1 MAPVGKPQPHVGAD
15 AERNSGLY
23 ARRRD
28 GTPST
33 TIEAP
38 PPSSSV
44 ATGEEAA
51 DGSCRRPNTSG
62 QMQKKQGFG
71 RGAERGKTFIENR
84 SSSSIVAPLQPAP
97 TTARRLGSDS
107 NADSSPPGCAV
118 GTKGEGALGAR
129 SGREGR
135 ALDGWRG
142 LLGRPV
148 AAWCRAL

>member
-1 MAPVGKPQPHVGAD
+1 MEEGAATKLDSRSRGWQPVGKPQPHVGAD

-33 TIEAP
+33 TIETP
-38 PPSSSV
+38 PASSSV

-97 TTARRLGSDS
+97 STARRIGFDS
-107 NADSSPPGCAV
+107 NADSSLPGCDV
-118 GTKGEGALGAR
+118 GTD
-129 SGREGR
+129 SVTNCVPTR
-135 ALDGWRG
+135 A
-142 LLGRPV
+142 
-148 AAWCRAL
+148 AA